1 MTDSIHQEMNFFPSH
16 LQTAHSLPREA
27 TQPQRVQVSSLRG
40 GMGLLTLP
48 SPPPPCGTVSAP
60 SARCP
65 GQRCVST
72 CTNPLN
78 LWDQGRVVCDWG
90 EGILHGL
97 SLMLPK
103 PASLGPEV
111 TGNFQPVDF
120 CCSGMCN
127 SDRWKHL
134 DRVHLITRLV
144 PRRSGLP

>member
-1 MTDSIHQEMNFFPSH
+1 MTDSIHQEMNFSPSP
-16 LQTAHSLPREA
+16 LQTAHSLPRKA
-27 TQPQRVQVSSLRG
+27 TQPQRVQVSSLCS

-48 SPPPPCGTVSAP
+48 SPPPPGTVSAP
-60 SARCP
+60 SARCS
-65 GQRCVST
+65 GQRCFST
-72 CTNPLN
+72 PHQSFEPLGPGTGG
-78 LWDQGRVVCDWG
+78 LWLG
-90 EGILHGL
+90 EGISHGL

-134 DRVHLITRLV
+134 DRVHLITRLD
-144 PRRSGLP
+144 SS